1 MRVAIG
7 AVDADQRRERLVET
21 TAQHHQRPVG
31 ELLREWRERRRLSQ
45 LELAIQAE
53 VSARHLSFVE
63 TSRSRP
69 SREMVLH
76 LAEQLNVPLR
86 ERNHLLLAAG
96 YAPAYA
102 ESALDGPEL
111 ATVRAA
117 VRRVLAGHE
126 PYPAVAVD
134 RHWNLVEANAGLA
147 LFTAGVAPELRVSP
161 VNCMRLSLHPEGLAP
176 RIVNL
181 GEWRAHLLG
190 KLRRQIALTGDA
202 ALAELH
208 DELRAYPCDQPE
220 PDIEAPGPGDVAVPL
235 RVRDGGTELAFF
247 GTVATFGTPLDITVA
262 ELAVEAFFPADAATM
277 EALHARHARSA
288 GEEISSP

>member
-1 MRVAIG
+1 MRSILS
-7 AVDADQRRERLVET
+7 AVDATQRRQRLET
-21 TAQHHQRPVG
+21 AAQHPQRPVG
-31 ELLREWRERRRLSQ
+31 KLLRQWRERRRLSQ

-63 TSRSRP
+63 TGRSHP

-76 LAEQLNVPLR
+76 LTEQLNVPLR

-111 ATVRAA
+111 AAVRAA

-134 RHWNLVEANAGLA
+134 RSWNLVDANAGLA
-147 LFTAGVAPELRVSP
+147 LFTAGVSPELLVPP
-161 VNCMRLSLHPEGLAP
+161 VNCIRLSLHPAGLAP
-176 RIVNL
+176 RIINL
-181 GEWRAHLLG
+181 SEWRAHLLG
-190 KLRRQIALTGDA
+190 KVRRQLALTGEL
-202 ALAELH
+202 ALAELYE
-208 DELRAYPCDQPE
+208 ELHAYPCDQPVPE
-220 PDIEAPGPGDVAVPL
+220 VEAPGPGDVAVPL
-235 RVRDGGTELAFF
+235 RVRDGARELAFF

-262 ELAVEAFFPADAATM
+262 ELAVEAFFPADAATA
-277 EALHARHARSA
+277 EALHAGRARSA
-288 GEEISSP
+288 GDDMAAQ